1 MRATDSVGI
10 VLAGGKSSRMGR
22 DKSFLSLNSR
32 KFFLIESYKKLKFL
46 CKNVLVS
53 IREEQREEYS
63 KHIPN
68 ESLVSDSIPN
78 IEGPLQGIFSSFLLF
93 QNDPNIKNF
102 LVLAVDLPYMRTKTL
117 ARLYS
122 KKEMVGSGVF
132 YRTEEGV
139 EPLCGLYSSEYLRF
153 LFQEFEKGV
162 LNSVSPKI
170 LVQRGNPSLLDIP
183 EMEKSSFINLNSPE
197 DLNLPKS

>member
-68 ESLVSDSIPN
+68 EFLVSDSIPN

-132 YRTEEGV
+132 YQTEEGV

>member
-1 MRATDSVGI
+1 MRAIDSVGI

-22 DKSFLSLNSR
+22 DKSFLSLKSR
-32 KFFLIESYKKLKFL
+32 KFFLLESYKKLKFL
-46 CKNVLVS
+46 CKNVRVS

-68 ESLVSDSIPN
+68 EFLVSDSIPN
-78 IEGPLQGIFSSFLLF
+78 MEGPLQGIFSSFLLF
-93 QNDPNIKNF
+93 QNDPKIKNF
-102 LVLAVDLPYMRTKTL
+102 LVLAVDIPYMRIKTL

-122 KKEMVGSGVF
+122 KKEIVGSGVF
-132 YRTEEGV
+132 YQTKEGI
-139 EPLCGLYSSEYLRF
+139 EPLCGLYSSEYLRS
-153 LFQEFEKGV
+153 LFQKFEKGS
-162 LNSVSPKI
+162 LNSFSPKT
-170 LVQRGNPSLLDIP
+170 LMENGNPSLLDIP

>member
-1 MRATDSVGI
+1 MRAIDSVGI
-10 VLAGGKSSRMGR
+10 VLAGGNSSRMGR
-22 DKSFLSLNSR
+22 DKSFLSLKSQ
-32 KFFLIESYKKLKFL
+32 KFFLLESYKKLKFL

-63 KHIPN
+63 KHVPN
-68 ESLVSDSIPN
+68 EFLVSDSISN
-78 IEGPLQGIFSSFLLF
+78 LQGPLQGIFSSFLLF

-102 LVLAVDLPYMRTKTL
+102 LILAVDLPYMRIKTL

-122 KKEMVGSGVF
+122 KNEIIGSGVF
-132 YRTEEGV
+132 YRTEEGI
-139 EPLCGLYSSEYLRF
+139 EPLCGLYSLEYLRF

-162 LNSVSPKI
+162 LNSVSPKL
-170 LVQRGNPSLLDIP
+170 LVQRGNPSLLDVP

-197 DLNLPKS
+197 DLRPPKS

>member
-1 MRATDSVGI
+1 MRAIDSVGI

-22 DKSFLSLNSR
+22 DKSFLSLKSQ
-32 KFFLIESYKKLKFL
+32 KFFLLESYKKLKFL
-46 CKNVLVS
+46 CKNVRVS

-63 KHIPN
+63 KHVPN
-68 ESLVSDSIPN
+68 EFLVSDSIQN
-78 IEGPLQGIFSSFLLF
+78 LEGPLQGIFSSFLPF
-93 QNDPNIKNF
+93 QNDPNVKNF
-102 LVLAVDLPYMRTKTL
+102 LVLAVDIPYMRIKTL

-122 KKEMVGSGVF
+122 KKEIIGSGVF
-132 YRTEEGV
+132 YQTGEGI

-162 LNSVSPKI
+162 LNSISPKVLI
-170 LVQRGNPSLLDIP
+170 QRGNPSLLEVP

-197 DLNLPKS
+197 DLKPPK